1 MRAEASA
8 WQPCD
13 RGVALLQVPLHPHCK
28 CGRVLGKIFQ
38 KCGWSRARI
47 AKVWQS
53 AQDDCQKATARSP
66 VSRQLAAHKEV
77 HLEAATMVHTLPV
90 CSCSD
95 CVIIRAHD
103 ILTNLSVGPTRP
115 RISFLLLLPPPF
127 SDLVV
132 VTHVGCAHSTG
143 G

>member
-1 MRAEASA
+1 MIARKQLQCKSPCVRAA
-8 WQPCD
+8 
-13 RGVALLQVPLHPHCK
+13 AL
-28 CGRVLGKIFQ
+28 
-38 KCGWSRARI
+38 
-47 AKVWQS
+47 
-53 AQDDCQKATARSP
+53 
-66 VSRQLAAHKEV
+66 KEV

-90 CSCSD
+90 CSWSD

-103 ILTNLSVGPTRP
+103 ILTNLSVGPTIP

>member
-1 MRAEASA
+1 MSVQAA
-8 WQPCD
+8 
-13 RGVALLQVPLHPHCK
+13 AL
-28 CGRVLGKIFQ
+28 
-38 KCGWSRARI
+38 
-47 AKVWQS
+47 
-53 AQDDCQKATARSP
+53 
-66 VSRQLAAHKEV
+66 KEV
-77 HLEAATMVHTLPV
+77 HLEAAAMVHTLPV

-132 VTHVGCAHSTG
+132 VTHVGCAHRTG